1 MSTAQPAFPP
11 EQVSDAIRAG
21 LSRREDVVVEAGEAA
36 GLTNTY
42 LGNLDHYRQHV
53 QKSLADGDYRQAA
66 EKSWGAYA
74 QAIKKIGAEHGL
86 HVTSHRSILQVSGQ
100 LTSLVNRH
108 DAETAAALT
117 TGLVVA
123 CAMHTHFY
131 ENDLP
136 ASAVVAS
143 AEIVANA
150 INLLQVLFPVNGATR
165 GDSNGASGHP

>member
-11 EQVSDAIRAG
+11 EQVTEAIRAG

-74 QAIKKIGAEHGL
+74 QAIKLIGAEHGL
-86 HVTSHRSILQVSGQ
+86 HITSHRTILRVAQQLVSLAGQ
-100 LTSLVNRH
+100 G
-108 DAETAAALT
+108 DAELGRNLRHGLAAARS
-117 TGLVVA
+117 
-123 CAMHTHFY
+123 MHTHFY

-136 ASAVVAS
+136 DETVMDSSVDVAS
-143 AEIVANA
+143 AIA
-150 INLLQVLFPVNGATR
+150 LLQELFP
-165 GDSNGASGHP
+165 SNGLSKEGSTQ